1 MSKKIEDDKS
11 KKALFLQ
18 RFLAFCIDV
27 ILVSLL
33 ASIISTPFMDAKKME
48 QIEQQEI
55 QLLEQTKSDSFD
67 VDAYIDSYIN
77 INYKTARYSGIL
89 SLVVIFLDVLYF
101 VVYQIYNNGQTIG
114 KKIMKIRVVSD
125 DGELS
130 TNQMIFR
137 SFISNLILISLL
149 KYIFMLFATKE
160 TYFYVSGVFELF
172 QYLIMF
178 ISVIMIANRK
188 DGKAVHDLLFHT
200 SVVRE

>member
-1 MSKKIEDDKS
+1 MSKRIEEEKH

-27 ILVSLL
+27 ILISLL
-33 ASIISTPFMDAKKME
+33 ASIITTPFMDKEKME
-48 QIEQQEI
+48 KIEKQEI
-55 QLLEQTKSDSFD
+55 QLLEQTKSQDFD
-67 VDAYIDSYIN
+67 VDDYIDSYMS
-77 INYKTARYSGIL
+77 INYKTARYSGLL

-101 VVYQIYNNGQTIG
+101 VVYQMYKNGQTIG
-114 KKIMKIRVVSD
+114 KKIMKIRIVSD

-137 SFISNLILISLL
+137 SFLSNLILLSLL
-149 KYIFMLFATKE
+149 KYIFMLFGTKE
-160 TYFYVSGVFELF
+160 SYFYVSGVFELF

-188 DGKAVHDLLFHT
+188 DGKTVHDLLFHT
-200 SVVRE
+200 SVIRE

>member
-1 MSKKIEDDKS
+1 MSKRIEEEKH

-27 ILVSLL
+27 ILISLL
-33 ASIISTPFMDAKKME
+33 ASIITTPFMDKEKME
-48 QIEQQEI
+48 KIEKQEI
-55 QLLEQTKSDSFD
+55 QLLEQTKSQDFD
-67 VDAYIDSYIN
+67 VDDYIDSYMS
-77 INYKTARYSGIL
+77 INYKTARYSGLL

-101 VVYQIYNNGQTIG
+101 VVYQMYKNGQTIG
-114 KKIMKIRVVSD
+114 KKIMKIRIISD

-137 SFISNLILISLL
+137 SFLSNLILLSLL
-149 KYIFMLFATKE
+149 KYIFMLFGTKE
-160 TYFYVSGVFELF
+160 SYFYVSGVFELF

-200 SVVRE
+200 SVIRE